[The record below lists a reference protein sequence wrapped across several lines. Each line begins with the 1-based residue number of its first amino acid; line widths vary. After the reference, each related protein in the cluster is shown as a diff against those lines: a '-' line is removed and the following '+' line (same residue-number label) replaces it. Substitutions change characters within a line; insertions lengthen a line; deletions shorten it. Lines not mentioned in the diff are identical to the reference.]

1 MTYNYFISE
10 NTYNSKPIGN
20 AYAGITYR
28 KHSGTMCELF
38 KSLTEGRIMTYD
50 FRTSDGTLT
59 ATDKKISNFKQ
70 TEFMLFDFD
79 DCVLTPQQA
88 ITALNDS
95 NIRPAFVYTTYS
107 HGTNNR
113 FRVCL
118 VLDTRITNQS
128 DYRYVY
134 TLLCRKLESINSG
147 LIADKRCTDCS
158 RAFLGT
164 KTTELSFNR
173 YYMEYAPLSVAALKR
188 EYADVKPVE
197 IRHKKT
203 GDFSKCF
210 TNIYFKHRCLGIG
223 KDAKSIDITNDAE
236 RMELINDFKYLFIMR
251 HTPVKYD
258 TTDGQE
264 FIEISEPFYEARLPN
279 GYFKL
284 KDGMHRH
291 AHLYAWG
298 SVRRLIKPDATFD
311 EILLSLITDASKNI
325 SFNPNE
331 PAEVRKDGTIILQQF
346 LDIHDFI
353 TITNSIMTKTLEQL
367 KSEYRPRFENYMPN
381 GYGEIKLKPGWKR
394 RLQTYTTQRLVD
406 ELKYKGELNLFNLNA
421 LLLKNGMK
429 QITAETYRQKYQPKR
444 VKEKKPKP
452 VKQPKTKKYDLVGRY
467 YNPNISAYRCFKIM
481 VESGVKISQTMVKN
495 YYRDMYKKISE
506 KTCVNV

>member
-1 MTYNYFISE
+1 MVFNYFISE
-10 NTYNSKPIGN
+10 NAYFSKPTDN
-20 AYAGITYR
+20 AYAGITYC

-59 ATDKKISNFKQ
+59 AKDKKISNFKE
-70 TEFMLFDFD
+70 TDFMLFDFD

-95 NIRPAFVYTTYS
+95 NIHPAFIYTTYS
-107 HGTNNR
+107 HGANNR

-134 TLLCRKLESINSG
+134 TLLRRKFETINSG

-173 YYMEYAPLSVAALKR
+173 YYMEYAPLSVAALKL

-197 IRHKKT
+197 VIRKKNC
-203 GDFSKCF
+203 DFSKCF
-210 TNIYFKHRCLGIG
+210 TNIHFKNRCLGIG
-223 KDAKSIDITNDAE
+223 KDAKNIDITNDAE
-236 RMELINDFKYLFIMR
+236 RMELINDFKYLFIRR
-251 HTPVKYD
+251 HTAVNYD
-258 TTDGQE
+258 NTDGQE

-279 GYFKL
+279 GCFKL

-298 SVRRLIKPDATFD
+298 SVRRLIKPEATFD
-311 EILLSLITDASKNI
+311 EILLSLISDASKNI
-325 SFNPNE
+325 SFNPDE
-331 PAEVRKDGTIILQQF
+331 PADVRKDGTIIKQQ
-346 LDIHDFI
+346 LLNIHDFI
-353 TITNSIMTKTLEQL
+353 NITNSIMSKTIEEL

-429 QITAETYRQKYQPKR
+429 QITAETYRQKYKPK
-444 VKEKKPKP
+444 VAKEKKPKP
-452 VKQPKTKKYDLVGRY
+452 VKQPKTKKYDLVERY
-467 YNPNISAYRCFKIM
+467 YSPDISAYRCFQIM
-481 VESGVKISQTMVKN
+481 IEAGEKISKRMVHN
-495 YYRDMYKKISE
+495 YYADISKKILE
-506 KTCVNV
+506 KTCVNI